1 MQHPRSEKHGIVM
14 HSPGGFFIA
23 TNCLRTKNR
32 NKTKIKNY
40 LCCVLCAT
48 EIHPE

>member
-14 HSPGGFFIA
+14 HSAGFYIA
-23 TNCLRTKNR
+23 TSCLRTKNR
-32 NKTKIKNY
+32 NKTKMKNY
-40 LCCVLCAT
+40 LCWVLSAT